1 MNKINNVIICGLGA
15 IGTIYAEKLKGC
27 TNLKIL
33 ADEKRIERY
42 KKNPVIFNGKKCGFD
57 FILPDEKNFKADL
70 IIISVKNSGLVDA
83 AASIKNFVDE
93 NTIILSLLNGIS
105 SEEYLA
111 SIYGWEKLLFSYFV
125 GHTSTRKGAEITF
138 DGVGE
143 IVFGEKE
150 NSEFSQKVL
159 AIKNL
164 FDEAKI
170 DYSIPEDMEYSMWK
184 KFLVNVG
191 TNQASAILG
200 GAYKLF
206 QNSEKS
212 MNLAK
217 NFMKE
222 AQKIAEVSGVKNTEK
237 MLDEALE
244 IINSML
250 PETKSSMLQDVESA
264 RKTEVEIFAG
274 KVVEMGEKFNIPTPY
289 NKIAFEIISALDEKS
304 SLKL

>member
-15 IGTIYAEKLKGC
+15 IGTIYAEKLKLC

-42 KKNPVIFNGKKCGFD
+42 KKNPVIFNGKKCDFD

-159 AIKNL
+159 AVKNL
-164 FDEAKI
+164 FDETKI

-274 KVVEMGEKFNIPTPY
+274 KVIEMGEKFNIPTPY

>member
-33 ADEKRIERY
+33 ADEKRVERY

-70 IIISVKNSGLVDA
+70 IIISVKNSGLVAA

-150 NSEFSQKVL
+150 NTEFSQKVL
-159 AIKNL
+159 AVKNL
-164 FDEAKI
+164 FDETKI

-250 PETKSSMLQDVESA
+250 PKTKSSMLQDVESA

-274 KVVEMGEKFNIPTPY
+274 IVIDMGEKFNIPTPY

>member
-42 KKNPVIFNGKKCGFD
+42 KKNPVIFNGKKCDFD

-70 IIISVKNSGLVDA
+70 IIISVKNSGLVGA

-93 NTIILSLLNGIS
+93 NMIILSLLNGIS

-159 AIKNL
+159 AVKNL
-164 FDEAKI
+164 FDETKI

-250 PETKSSMLQDVESA
+250 PETKSSMLQDVEAA

-274 KVVEMGEKFNIPTPY
+274 KVIEMGEKFNIPTPY

>member
-1 MNKINNVIICGLGA
+1 MAEIKNVIICGLGA
-15 IGTIYAEKLKGC
+15 IGTIYARMLKNC

-42 KKNPVIFNGKKCGFD
+42 KKNPVKFNGEKCD
-57 FILPDEKNFKADL
+57 FEFISSDEKFFKADL
-70 IIISVKNSGLVDA
+70 IIIAVKNSGLREA

-93 NTIILSLLNGIS
+93 NTTILSLLNGIS

-125 GHTSTRKGAEITF
+125 GHTSTRKGTEITF

-150 NSEFSQKVL
+150 NSNYSKKIL
-159 AIKNL
+159 AVKKL

-170 DYSIPEDMEYSMWK
+170 NYSIPEDMEYSMWK

-200 GAYKLF
+200 GDYKLF

-222 AQKIAEVSGVKNTEK
+222 AQKIAKAAGVKNSEK
-237 MLDEALE
+237 MFDEAIE

-250 PETKSSMLQDVESA
+250 PETKSSMLQDVEAA

-274 KVVEMGEKFNIPTPY
+274 KVIELGEKFKIPTPY

-304 SLKL
+304 ALI

>member
-1 MNKINNVIICGLGA
+1 M
-15 IGTIYAEKLKGC
+15 
-27 TNLKIL
+27 
-33 ADEKRIERY
+33 
-42 KKNPVIFNGKKCGFD
+42 
-57 FILPDEKNFKADL
+57 
-70 IIISVKNSGLVDA
+70 
-83 AASIKNFVDE
+83 
-93 NTIILSLLNGIS
+93 
-105 SEEYLA
+105 
-111 SIYGWEKLLFSYFV
+111 
-125 GHTSTRKGAEITF
+125 
-138 DGVGE
+138 
-143 IVFGEKE
+143 FGEKE

-159 AIKNL
+159 AVKNL
-164 FDEAKI
+164 FDETKI

-206 QNSEKS
+206 QNSEKA

-250 PETKSSMLQDVESA
+250 PETKSSMLQDVEAA

>member
-33 ADEKRIERY
+33 ADEKRVERY

-159 AIKNL
+159 AVKNL
-164 FDEAKI
+164 FDETKI

-250 PETKSSMLQDVESA
+250 PKTKSSMLQDVESA

-274 KVVEMGEKFNIPTPY
+274 KVIEMGEKFNIPTPY

>member
-1 MNKINNVIICGLGA
+1 MSEIKNVIICGLGA
-15 IGTIYAEKLKGC
+15 IGTIYALKLKGC

-42 KKNPVIFNGKKCGFD
+42 KKNPVIFNGTECDFS
-57 FILPDEKNFKADL
+57 FILPEEKNFNADL
-70 IIISVKNSGLVDA
+70 VIIAVKNSGLDA
-83 AASIKNFVDE
+83 AADSIKNFVDE

-125 GHTSTRKGAEITF
+125 GHTSTRKGTEISF

-150 NSEFSQKVL
+150 NSNLSKKVL
-159 AIKNL
+159 AVKNL
-164 FDEAKI
+164 FEDAKI

-222 AQKIAEVSGVKNTEK
+222 AQKIAEVSGIKNSEK

-250 PETKSSMLQDVESA
+250 PETKSSMLQDVEAA

-274 KVVEMGEKFNIPTPY
+274 KVVELGKKFNIPTPY

>member
-1 MNKINNVIICGLGA
+1 MSEIKNVIICGLGA
-15 IGTIYAEKLKGC
+15 IGTIYAQKLKDC

-42 KKNPVIFNGKKCGFD
+42 KKNPIKFNGSECEFD
-57 FILPDEKNFKADL
+57 YILPYENDFKADL
-70 IIISVKNSGLVDA
+70 IILAVKNYGLGA
-83 AASIKNFVDE
+83 AAALIKNFVAE

-111 SIYGWEKLLFSYFV
+111 SLYGWEKLLFSYFV
-125 GHTSTRKGAEITF
+125 GHTSTRKGSEITF

-150 NSEFSQKVL
+150 NSNYSKKVL
-159 AIKNL
+159 ALKKL
-164 FDEAKI
+164 FDKAEI
-170 DYSIPEDMEYSMWK
+170 NYSIPVDMEYSMWK

-206 QNSEKS
+206 QNSEKA
-212 MNLAK
+212 MNLAL

-222 AQKIAEVSGVKNTEK
+222 AQAIARVSGVKNTDK
-237 MLDEALE
+237 MLEESLA

-250 PETKSSMLQDVESA
+250 PETKSSMLQDVEAA

-274 KVVEMGEKFNIPTPY
+274 KVIEMGEKFNIPTPY
-289 NKIAFEIISALDEKS
+289 NKMALEIIGALDEKAG
-304 SLKL
+304 LEL

>member
-33 ADEKRIERY
+33 ADEKRVERY

-159 AIKNL
+159 AVKNL
-164 FDEAKI
+164 FDETKI

-250 PETKSSMLQDVESA
+250 PKTKSSMLQDVESA
-264 RKTEVEIFAG
+264 RKTEVEIFAR
-274 KVVEMGEKFNIPTPY
+274 KVIEMGEKFNIPTPY

>member
-1 MNKINNVIICGLGA
+1 MREIKNVIICGLGA

-42 KKNPVIFNGKKCGFD
+42 KKNPIKFNGKICEFD
-57 FILPDEKNFKADL
+57 YILPEEKGFEADL
-70 IIISVKNSGLVDA
+70 IIIAVKNSGLADA
-83 AASIKNFVDE
+83 AASIKNFAGE

-105 SEEYLA
+105 SEEYIA
-111 SIYGWEKLLFSYFV
+111 SIYGWNKLLFSYFV
-125 GHTSTRKGAEITF
+125 GHTSTRKGSEIVF

-150 NSEFSQKVL
+150 NFEYSQKVL
-159 AIKNL
+159 AVKKL
-164 FDEAKI
+164 FERAKI

-206 QNSEKS
+206 QNSEKA

-222 AQKIAEVSGVKNTEK
+222 AQKIAKAAGVKNSKK
-237 MLDEALE
+237 MLDEAVE
-244 IINSML
+244 IIKSML
-250 PETKSSMLQDVESA
+250 PETKSSMLQDVEAA

-274 KVVEMGEKFNIPTPY
+274 KVIELGEIFKIPTPY

-304 SLKL
+304 ALI

>member
-33 ADEKRIERY
+33 ADEKRVERY

-159 AIKNL
+159 AVKNL
-164 FDEAKI
+164 FDETKI

-222 AQKIAEVSGVKNTEK
+222 AQKIAEVSGVRNTEK

-274 KVVEMGEKFNIPTPY
+274 KVIEMGEKFNIPTPY
-289 NKIAFEIISALDEKS
+289 NKIAFEIISAVDEKS

>member
-15 IGTIYAEKLKGC
+15 IGTIYAEKLKLC

-42 KKNPVIFNGKKCGFD
+42 KKNPVIFNGKKCDFD

-93 NTIILSLLNGIS
+93 NTTILSLLNGIS

-111 SIYGWEKLLFSYFV
+111 SFYGWEKLLFSYFV
-125 GHTSTRKGAEITF
+125 GHTSTRKGSEITF
-138 DGVGE
+138 DGVGQ

-206 QNSEKS
+206 QNSEKA

>member
-15 IGTIYAEKLKGC
+15 IGTIYAEKLKLC

-42 KKNPVIFNGKKCGFD
+42 KKNPVIFNGKKCDFD

-159 AIKNL
+159 AVKNL
-164 FDEAKI
+164 FDETKI

-274 KVVEMGEKFNIPTPY
+274 KVIEMGEKFNIPTPY
-289 NKIAFEIISALDEKS
+289 NKS

>member
-42 KKNPVIFNGKKCGFD
+42 KKNPVIFNGKKCDFD

-159 AIKNL
+159 AVKNL
-164 FDEAKI
+164 FDETKI

-250 PETKSSMLQDVESA
+250 PKTKSSMLQDVESA

-274 KVVEMGEKFNIPTPY
+274 KVIEMGEKFNIPTPY

>member
-15 IGTIYAEKLKGC
+15 IGTIYAEKLKLC

-42 KKNPVIFNGKKCGFD
+42 KKNPVIFNGKKCDFD

-159 AIKNL
+159 AVKNL
-164 FDEAKI
+164 FDETKI

-250 PETKSSMLQDVESA
+250 PKTKSSMLQDVESA

-274 KVVEMGEKFNIPTPY
+274 KVIEMGEKFNIPTPY